1 MLWAESPQ
9 STCSVTR
16 EVQVQAVFGVCLPS
30 PSVATPIRA
39 VTSIQTFSGFRL
51 SPGPLLDLCP
61 SSSHFTQMSESFF
74 QMSCTSRDPCSPAS
88 GPPGPGNG
96 PRGRVGGGE
105 DRLSL
110 PPSLCSGQCL
120 QPRLHH
126 LCDPDS
132 PGGARSQPLLP
143 GSLGLGSRNPPPP
156 RPPPQT
162 TMPISGRPPV
172 PLMALQHLW

>member
-61 SSSHFTQMSESFF
+61 SSSPFAQMSESFF

-88 GPPGPGNG
+88 GPPEGGWEEGRTGCPFLPHSALVSVSNLGYIISAILIPLEVPGHSPSSQG
-96 PRGRVGGGE
+96 ALALARGTHLHPVPLLR
-105 DRLSL
+105 
-110 PPSLCSGQCL
+110 PPCQ
-120 QPRLHH
+120 
-126 LCDPDS
+126 S
-132 PGGARSQPLLP
+132 PGG
-143 GSLGLGSRNPPPP
+143 
-156 RPPPQT
+156 
-162 TMPISGRPPV
+162 
-172 PLMALQHLW
+172 LQFL